1 MTQFLEGST
10 HGERVGGVA
19 GVPAM
24 SAHFSNLKVIDSFR
38 FDDLWK
44 QKMTFAIK
52 QSQFFPLFML
62 LYFISATFLE
72 PLTCKNIYIISK
84 HIYPRVL
91 ASQGLQF
98 TQKNI

>member
-38 FDDLWK
+38 FDDLC
-44 QKMTFAIK
+44 F
-52 QSQFFPLFML
+52 LFL
-62 LYFISATFLE
+62 KC
-72 PLTCKNIYIISK
+72 LT
-84 HIYPRVL
+84 R
-91 ASQGLQF
+91 
-98 TQKNI
+98 